1 MLARFPQRRASTVA
15 LLTVDDVQKHFG
27 AQAVLVGAS
36 MKIDPGAKV
45 GLVGRNGGGKSTLLR
60 LIEGLD
66 APDWGRVT
74 LSKGARLGHVEQR
87 PAFPAGMTVRGWVE
101 AGLDDV
107 RRATARLEHL
117 AVRMGEVEGDELQ
130 RVLDEHEEL
139 THRVELAGGWEIERR
154 VETVLG
160 GIGLAAGLWDREVG
174 TLSGGE
180 QSRTALAR
188 ALVSGYDLLLL
199 DEPTNHLDLA
209 GIEWLEGYVREIP
222 TAVLIVSHDR
232 RLLTNA
238 VDAIFDL
245 ERGAL
250 TRYPGSYPKYLT
262 LKQER
267 YRDDLRAWEQQSD
280 AIRKEQ
286 SFIKKH
292 IGGTRTGEAKGRQ
305 RKLANVVRLTRP
317 FDDIRRPVIRPPK
330 AERGG
335 ERVLETEGLRA
346 ASGER
351 VLFEDVNLRIGRGE
365 RIGIV
370 GPNGA
375 GKTTLLKL
383 IAGRGSSLQTGGE
396 VHYGHRAECGYYDQ
410 DTSRLDDDATP
421 YVQIRRARPEFTDQ
435 QIRSHLAQYLFRGN
449 DIDAEIRSLS
459 GGERARLCLA
469 LLTLGEPS
477 WLALDEPTNHLDL
490 ASRTAL
496 EEMLG
501 TFQGALVCVSHDR
514 EFLDGLVHRIIE
526 VAEGGVRSYDGNYS
540 AWRAAR
546 LAETTA
552 SRSRTAKPA
561 PAPTPKAAPAA
572 QPATGKVRNP
582 FLFKKLEERIME
594 LEQESSRLEQEAA
607 TEEVYRDAELMK
619 ANRDRAAEVER
630 ELEAANEEW
639 ENWET
644 A

>member
-1 MLARFPQRRASTVA
+1 MS
-15 LLTVDDVQKHFG
+15 LLNVEEVQKHFG
-27 AQAVLVGAS
+27 AQAVLEGAS

-60 LIEGLD
+60 LIEGLET
-66 APDWGRVT
+66 PDWGRVT

-87 PAFPAGMTVRGWVE
+87 PNFPAGTTVRAWVE

-107 RRATARLEHL
+107 RRATEQLELL
-117 AVRMGEVEGDELQ
+117 AVRMGEVESDELQ

-160 GIGLAAGLWDREVG
+160 GIRLAPGLWDREAR

-188 ALVSGYDLLLL
+188 ALVTGYDLLLL

-209 GIEWLEGYVREIP
+209 GIEWIESYVREIE

-245 ERGAL
+245 ERGRL
-250 TRYPGSYPKYLT
+250 TRYAGNYPKYLM

-267 YRDDLRAWEQQSD
+267 YRDDLRAFEQQQD
-280 AIRKEQ
+280 AIRKETV
-286 SFIKKH
+286 FIKKH

-305 RKLANVVRLTRP
+305 RKLANVVRLHRP
-317 FDDIRRPVIRPPK
+317 FDDVRRPVIRPPK
-330 AERGG
+330 VERGG
-335 ERVLETEGLRA
+335 ELVLRTEGLRVA
-346 ASGER
+346 AGDR
-351 VLFEDVNLRIGRGE
+351 VLFEGVDLRIGRGE

-375 GKTTLLKL
+375 GKTTLLKRL
-383 IAGRGSSLQTGGE
+383 AKREGGLTITGTVE
-396 VHYGHRAECGYYDQ
+396 YGHRAECGYYDQ

-421 YVQIRRARPEFTDQ
+421 YVQIRRARPQFTDK
-435 QIRSHLAQYLFRGN
+435 QIRGHLAQFLFRGD
-449 DIDAEIRSLS
+449 DIDASIGSLS

-469 LLTLGEPS
+469 LLTLSEPS

-496 EEMLG
+496 EEMLSA
-501 TFQGALVCVSHDR
+501 FPGALVCVSHDR
-514 EFLDGLVHRIIE
+514 EFLDGLVQRIIE
-526 VAEGGVRSYDGNYS
+526 VSDGSVRSFDGNYS

-546 LAETTA
+546 LAEATA
-552 SRSRTAKPA
+552 RPRTARPAASSAPKPA
-561 PAPTPKAAPAA
+561 PAA
-572 QPATGKVRNP
+572 QQSPGKIKNP

-594 LEQESSRLEQEAA
+594 LELESSRLEQEAA
-607 TEEVYRDAELMK
+607 TEEVYRDAERMK
-619 ANRDRAAEVER
+619 ANRERASEVVR
-630 ELEAANEEW
+630 DLEAANEEW